1 MGRAD
6 KRVTEMTLWVKSV
19 VLGALLD
26 VRFTPNSDRNC
37 DLPNGRYVP
46 CMDGARGARE
56 KSAVS
61 AKRSGAAMYSAFG
74 CSRYGC
80 WP

>member
-1 MGRAD
+1 
-6 KRVTEMTLWVKSV
+6 
-19 VLGALLD
+19 
-26 VRFTPNSDRNC
+26 
-37 DLPNGRYVP
+37 
-46 CMDGARGARE
+46 MDGARGARE
-56 KSAVS
+56 KSDIL